1 MNLEHMLK
9 EVLVSEGA
17 VCRFM
22 EPMSS
27 HTTFR
32 IGGPAE
38 AYVCPGNEDELG
50 KVI

>member
-9 EVLVSEGA
+9 EVLASEGA
-17 VCRFM
+17 VYSFM

-27 HTTFR
+27 HSTFR

-38 AYVCPGNEDELG
+38 AYVCPGKED
-50 KVI
+50 